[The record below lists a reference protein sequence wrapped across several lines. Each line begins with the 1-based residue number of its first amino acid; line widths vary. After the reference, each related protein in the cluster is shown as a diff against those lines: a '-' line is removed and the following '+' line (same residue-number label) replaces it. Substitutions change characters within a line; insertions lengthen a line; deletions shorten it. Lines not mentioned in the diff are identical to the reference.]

1 MQRRNPFLAGAIV
14 LALLAVQ
21 STGAWAQA
29 PRHQTMEFG
38 GGTSFDFLVPV
49 QAAGHIWIE
58 ASVDPNVPVDA
69 YLFSPRGDHPVAAVH
84 GLGTVSVTH
93 QVTSWKAGDLW
104 MVRLSAKD
112 ASVNVRGSIRV
123 TWPSGNRP
131 GVAVA
136 WRNAGPTDPV
146 LIARMRDR
154 LQELRGQLSSDARLV
169 ADPVRRGNLDELAG
183 VLETRLALLAATP
196 AKYIRND
203 GNGRL
208 RSTATRRASGR
219 LPTWSDAVSVNFVE
233 LQCLEH
239 EGWHI
244 DHAGDQPYVVAAVIP
259 TDGGD
264 VIAGR
269 TPVFRFVRGG
279 DEPSTMPGNGEL
291 VRAPGNGEAQI
302 VLAVLERENGDIDR
316 SMDRFAQAVDL
327 FAAYSAT
334 NGSPA
339 SGEERRWL
347 LALTAAGGDQILGAP
362 HLLTV
367 TPDGVYN
374 GSGRLVAWATDD
386 PAGRAAIERVMFD
399 GFNSQYSVAI
409 RVEAE
414 GVRR

>member
-259 TDGGD
+259 ADGGD

-339 SGEERRWL
+339 SGEEQRWM
-347 LALTAAGGDQILGAP
+347 LALTAAAGDQILGAP

>member
-1 MQRRNPFLAGAIV
+1 MQRPNPFLTGAIF

-21 STGAWAQA
+21 STGSWAQA
-29 PRHQTMEFG
+29 PRHQAMEFG
-38 GGTSFDFLVPV
+38 GGTSFDFLIPV

-69 YLFSPRGDHPVAAVH
+69 YLFSPQGDHPVAAAH
-84 GLGTVSVTH
+84 GPGTVSVSH
-93 QVTSWKAGDLW
+93 QVKSWKAGDLW

-146 LIARMRDR
+146 LLARMRDR
-154 LQELRGQLSSDARLV
+154 LQELRGQLSSDARFV
-169 ADPVRRGNLDELAG
+169 SDPVRRGNLDELAD

-203 GNGRL
+203 GNGGI
-208 RSTATRRASGR
+208 RAAAKRTVPGR

-239 EGWHI
+239 EGWHV

-259 TDGGD
+259 GDGGD

-291 VRAPGNGEAQI
+291 VRTPGSGEAQI

-327 FAAYSAT
+327 FAMYSAT

-339 SGEERRWL
+339 SDEERRWL
-347 LALTAAGGDQILGAP
+347 LALTAVGGDQILGAP

-374 GSGRLVAWATDD
+374 GSGHLVAWATDD

-409 RVEAE
+409 RVQAE